1 VLLNQNTLDQPGGSV
16 ITRRTLIIYNFGAAL
31 LFAVIGALSLLS
43 FDHLLSRPAAL
54 PPFDPAS
61 AKVIQEEPD
70 IERLRSH
77 AAFYFDLGR
86 ELKRARYTDTDTS
99 VRDFRL
105 VCLLLILAFAVG
117 GAMTLKAIKG
127 SAKQD

>member
-1 VLLNQNTLDQPGGSV
+1 
-16 ITRRTLIIYNFGAAL
+16 LIIYNFGAAL

-86 ELKRARYTDTDTS
+86 ELKRARYSDTDS
-99 VRDFRL
+99 LIRDFRSL
-105 VCLLLILAFAVG
+105 CFLLTIAFAVG
-117 GAMTLKAIKG
+117 GALSLKATK
-127 SAKQD
+127 SAAKRD

>member
-1 VLLNQNTLDQPGGSV
+1 V

-31 LFAVIGALSLLS
+31 LFAAIGALSLLS
-43 FDHLLSRPAAL
+43 FDQFLSRPAAL

-86 ELKRARYTDTDTS
+86 ELKRARYSDTDS
-99 VRDFRL
+99 LVRDFRSL
-105 VCLLLILAFAVG
+105 CFLLTIAFAVG
-117 GAMTLKAIKG
+117 GALSLKATK
-127 SAKQD
+127 SAAKQD